1 MGKISGGVHSG
12 LQPCG
17 QSRPCTRMGFLPLT
31 LAVVANYFI
40 IKTGPRLR
48 RTTIKVTVTELLF
61 EPPLWRFFYPKNCHV
76 TVCIHHLTTVP
87 QVRT

>member
-1 MGKISGGVHSG
+1 MA
-12 LQPCG
+12 
-17 QSRPCTRMGFLPLT
+17 FLPLT

-61 EPPLWRFFYPKNCHV
+61 EPPLWRFFYPKKALLNKSDLDV
-76 TVCIHHLTTVP
+76 NAS
-87 QVRT
+87 RR